1 MKMQT
6 VRYIDTDTMQKC
18 DSASGSAVDTVLGSP
33 SVIYANC
40 GRDPLP
46 SDEMLSLPDYLAY
59 ALEVSSLY
67 CCKIPHRL
75 SLSAAAQAARSPGSS
90 TGSLPSRLAIAHC
103 VAILIRF
110 LLCCL
115 RNSLRYHQSKPAPAY
130 LQFVKW
136 RSASSGNKAY
146 NGSDG
151 IAAPNVHL
159 ESLERST
166 PSSHITSM
174 SL

>member
-6 VRYIDTDTMQKC
+6 VRYIDNDTTQKC
-18 DSASGSAVDTVLGSP
+18 DSASGPAVDTVLGSP

-46 SDEMLSLPDYLAY
+46 SDQMLSLPDYVAC
-59 ALEVSSLY
+59 ALKVSSLY
-67 CCKIPHRL
+67 CCKTPHRL
-75 SLSAAAQAARSPGSS
+75 SLSAAQAVRSPGSS
-90 TGSLPSRLAIAHC
+90 TGSLPSRLAIARC
-103 VAILIRF
+103 VAILIRL

-130 LQFVKW
+130 MQFVKW
-136 RSASSGNKAY
+136 RSASSGNNAY
-146 NGSDG
+146 NGREG
-151 IAAPNVHL
+151 IAAPNVHP
-159 ESLERST
+159 ESLEIST